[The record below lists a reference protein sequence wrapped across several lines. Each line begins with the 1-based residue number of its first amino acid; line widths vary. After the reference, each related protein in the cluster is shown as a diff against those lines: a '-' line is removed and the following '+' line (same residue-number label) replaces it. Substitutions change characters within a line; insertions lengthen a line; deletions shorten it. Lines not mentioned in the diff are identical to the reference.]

1 VQDAKLL
8 IRKSWRY
15 VVFATRNLAKCRH
28 ECALGAC

>member
-8 IRKSWRY
+8 IRESWRY